1 MGTFRE
7 SDIGIGTVVA
17 GSAAFNV
24 LFVIGMCSIFAKDV
38 LTLTW
43 WPLFR
48 DSTYYAVGLVV
59 LSMLAGV
66 CSKGH
71 ITWWEA
77 AILLGMYVGYVVL
90 MAFNRKLYT
99 LLTGKELVLGGE
111 DDSSEP
117 LLGQETS
124 DQQHEE
130 GYTSFRPDGK
140 GEIVEEENSELYTAS
155 QKHLLSKIG
164 QMFDDL
170 DPENAGVLNRN
181 EFFGLLMRLEPIMT
195 EADVEEALED
205 AFESGTKEEITF
217 EKFTEW
223 YYARL
228 SQKEKGAQDEAR
240 GSILEALM
248 PPQEKEATAWLKYL
262 ISLPLLAAFTFTVPD
277 VR

>member
-7 SDIGIGTVVA
+7 SDIGIGTVIV
-17 GSAAFNV
+17 GSAVFNV

-111 DDSSEP
+111 DDVSKP
-117 LLGQETS
+117 LLGQES
-124 DQQHEE
+124 SEQQHDE

-140 GEIVEEENSELYTAS
+140 GEDHANKSQNEESMKEWGGE
-155 QKHLLSKIG
+155 
-164 QMFDDL
+164 
-170 DPENAGVLNRN
+170 
-181 EFFGLLMRLEPIMT
+181 
-195 EADVEEALED
+195 ED
-205 AFESGTKEEITF
+205 A
-217 EKFTEW
+217 
-223 YYARL
+223 
-228 SQKEKGAQDEAR
+228 Q
-240 GSILEALM
+240 GSICEALM
-248 PPQEKEATAWLKYL
+248 PPQEKVATAWLKYL
-262 ISLPLLAAFTFTVPD
+262 VSLPLVAAFTFTVPD
-277 VR
+277 V